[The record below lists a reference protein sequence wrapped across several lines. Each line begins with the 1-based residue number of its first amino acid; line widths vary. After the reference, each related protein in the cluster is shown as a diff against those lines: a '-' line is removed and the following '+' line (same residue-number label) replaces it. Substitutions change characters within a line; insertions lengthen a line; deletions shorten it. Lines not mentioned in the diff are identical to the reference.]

1 MTTTY
6 QSVGQRVM
14 RRTAPQKVTGNTRY
28 AGDTVL
34 PRLSHLKIFRSTI
47 AHGWIKRLDV
57 SKARA
62 HDGVI
67 AVLTA
72 DDLPAHLPR
81 DGANRLFTVFAKREV
96 VFHSQAIAAVIA
108 ETPWQAEEAL
118 ELIEVEYEELPAVFD
133 LVESLSED
141 SPPVRY
147 TMEGVDRAE
156 LRSHTVGASAAEE
169 EEEEEQKISNITQ
182 KMIFSRGDVEK
193 GFAEADFI
201 LERTYRAQWMH
212 QGYLEPM
219 SATVDYDTS
228 TGEWHVWNSTQGD
241 FTTREGMSKVL
252 GVPEN
257 KIIVE
262 FVEMGGG
269 FGAKIQPWAAVIAG
283 IAAKAI
289 GRPVRLQYSRAEDLR
304 AGVPSPAG
312 YFELKAG
319 VKKDGT
325 FTAFKAK
332 AVYDS
337 GAFPGSPLM
346 SGSNLLGAYY
356 RFPNLEIEGIEVI
369 TNRVSQGA
377 LRAPGVPQAT
387 FAIESHVDQICEAM
401 GWDPV
406 EFRLKNAVVAGD
418 PMPNGRTFP
427 RIGLVECLQALQQT
441 KFWENRNDLGPNES
455 VGYAVA
461 GWLGGSQPAS
471 AIMTLNQDGSLNI
484 LSGANDITGT
494 NTSFGLIAAEVLG
507 TSPERFHVT
516 TGGTDS
522 APYAGV
528 SAGSKTLRTVG
539 AAVFKAAED
548 VRDQMFR
555 IAAERLEANPDDLE
569 AKDGKVRV
577 KGSPDKA
584 LAFELL
590 FAMTQAN
597 GAAYSPIVGRG
608 DVQAPTM
615 APGFVVQGVKVHV
628 DPMTAEVT
636 GKDAVVVQDVGFAIN
651 PVVVEVQMQGGMF
664 QSLGIGMSEELQW
677 NNRGALANATLMD
690 YRIPVALDIP
700 RIEAKIVEV
709 PTGEPPFGAKGIG
722 EPPIAPGA
730 AALANAI
737 AKNPSGARVFQM
749 PVTAERIL
757 KAKGVL

>member
-6 QSVGQRVM
+6 ANVGQRVV
-14 RRTAPQKVTGNTRY
+14 RRTAPQKVTGNTTY
-28 AGDTVL
+28 AGDLLL
-34 PRLSHLKIFRSTI
+34 PRMTHVKIFRSSI
-47 AHGWIKRLDV
+47 SHGWIKRLDV

-62 HDGVI
+62 HEGVL
-67 AVLTA
+67 AVITA

-81 DGANRLFTVFAKREV
+81 DGANRLFTVFAKHEV

-108 ETPWQAEEAL
+108 ETPYLAEEAL
-118 ELIEVEYEELPAVFD
+118 DLIEIEYEELPAVYD
-133 LVESLSED
+133 MVEALDES
-141 SPPVRY
+141 SPPVRF
-147 TMEGVDRAE
+147 TMEGIDRAE
-156 LRSHTVGASAAEE
+156 LRSHTAGADTNEE
-169 EEEEEQKISNITQ
+169 EEAPKISNITQ
-182 KMIFSRGDVEK
+182 RMVFSRGDVEK
-193 GFAEADFI
+193 GFADADFV

-228 TGEWHVWNSTQGD
+228 TGEWRVWNSTQGD

-283 IAAKAI
+283 IAAKAV
-289 GRPVRLQYSRAEDLR
+289 GRPVRLQYSRGEDLR
-304 AGVPSPAG
+304 AGVPSSGA
-312 YFELKAG
+312 YFELKVG

-325 FTAFKAK
+325 FTSFKAK

-346 SGSNLLGAYY
+346 AGSNLLGAYY
-356 RFPNLEIEGIEVI
+356 RFPNLEIEGFEVI

-387 FAIESHVDQICEAM
+387 FAIESHVDQICQEM
-401 GWDPV
+401 GWDPL
-406 EFRLKNAVVAGD
+406 EFRLKNAVVEGD
-418 PMPNGRTFP
+418 LMPNGRRFP
-427 RIGLVECLQALQQT
+427 RIGLVECLQALKET
-441 KFWENRNDLGPNES
+441 NFWANRNNLGPGES
-455 VGYAVA
+455 IGFAVA
-461 GWLGGSQPAS
+461 GWLGGAQPAS
-471 AIMTLNQDGSLNI
+471 AVMTLGQDGGLNV
-484 LSGANDITGT
+484 LVGANDITGT
-494 NTSFGLIAAEVLG
+494 NTSFGLIAAEVMG
-507 TSPERFHVT
+507 INPDRINVT
-516 TGGTDS
+516 TGSTAS

-555 IAAERLEANPDDLE
+555 IAAERLEANPADL
-569 AKDGKVRV
+569 AMADGKVSV

-584 LAFELL
+584 LTFELM
-590 FAMTQAN
+590 FAMTQGVGSTA
-597 GAAYSPIVGRG
+597 SPIVGRG
-608 DVQAPTM
+608 DVPSPTM
-615 APGFVVQGVKVHV
+615 APGFTVQAAKVKV

-636 GKDAVVVQDVGFAIN
+636 VKDAVVVQDVGFAIN
-651 PVVVEVQMQGGMF
+651 PMVVEVQMQGGMF
-664 QSLGIGMSEELQW
+664 QSLGIGMSEELIL
-677 NNRGALANATLMD
+677 NSRGQLANPTLMD
-690 YRIPVALDIP
+690 YRIPVALDMP
-700 RIEAKIVEV
+700 KIETKIVEV

-737 AKNPSGARVFQM
+737 ASNPNGARVFQM
-749 PVTAERIL
+749 PITAERIL
-757 KAKGVL
+757 KARGVL

>member
-1 MTTTY
+1 
-6 QSVGQRVM
+6 M

-28 AGDTVL
+28 AGDMLL
-34 PRLSHLKIFRSTI
+34 PRMTHVKIFRSTI

-62 HDGVI
+62 HPGVL

-81 DGANRLFTVFAKREV
+81 DGANRLFTIFAKREV

-108 ETPWQAEEAL
+108 ETSDMAEEAL
-118 ELIEVEYEELPAVFD
+118 DLIEVEYEELPAVFD
-133 LVESLSED
+133 IVEALSD
-141 SPPVRY
+141 TSPAVRY

-156 LRSHTVGASAAEE
+156 LRSHTVGASEDDDEE
-169 EEEEEQKISNITQ
+169 EEAPKISNITQ

-193 GFAEADFI
+193 GFAESDFI
-201 LERTYRAQWMH
+201 LEKTYRAQWMH

-228 TGEWHVWNSTQGD
+228 TGEFRVWNSTQGD
-241 FTTREGMSKVL
+241 FSTREGMSKVL
-252 GVPEN
+252 GIPEN

-269 FGAKIQPWAAVIAG
+269 FGAKIQPWAAVIA
-283 IAAKAI
+283 AVCAKAV
-289 GRPVRLQYSRAEDLR
+289 GRPVRLQYSRGEDLR
-304 AGVPSPAG
+304 AGVPSAG
-312 YFELKAG
+312 AYFELKVG

-325 FTAFKAK
+325 FSAFKAK

-337 GAFPGSPLM
+337 GSFPGSPLM

-356 RFPNLEIEGIEVI
+356 RFPNLEIEGLEVI
-369 TNRVSQGA
+369 TNRASQGA

-387 FAIESHVDQICEAM
+387 FAIESHVDQLCKEM
-401 GWDPV
+401 GWDPI
-406 EFRLKNAVVAGD
+406 EFRIKNAVVEGD
-418 PMPNGRTFP
+418 PMPNGRKFP
-427 RIGLVECLQALQQT
+427 RIGLYECLLALKETQ
-441 KFWENRNDLGPNES
+441 FWANRNNLGPGES

-471 AIMTLNQDGSLNI
+471 AIMTLNQDGSLNV

-494 NTSFGLIAAEVLG
+494 NTSFGLIAAEVMG
-507 TSPERFHVT
+507 ISPERIHVT

-548 VRDQMFR
+548 ARDQMFK
-555 IAAERLEANPDDLE
+555 IAAERLEANPADLE
-569 AKDGKVRV
+569 AVDGKVRV

-590 FAMTQAN
+590 FSMTQAN
-597 GAAYSPIVGRG
+597 GAGYSPIVGRG
-608 DVQAPTM
+608 DVTAPTM
-615 APGFVVQGVKVHV
+615 APGFVVQGVKVHL
-628 DPMTAEVT
+628 DPMTSEVT
-636 GKDAVVVQDVGFAIN
+636 VRDAVVVQDVGFAIN
-651 PVVVEVQMQGGMF
+651 PVVVEVQLQGGMF
-664 QSLGIGMSEELQW
+664 QSLGIVMSEELIL
-677 NNRGALANATLMD
+677 NSRGALANPTFMD
-690 YRIPVALDIP
+690 YRIPVALDMP
-700 RIEAKIVEV
+700 KIEVKIVEV
-709 PTGEPPFGAKGIG
+709 TTGEPPFGAKGIG

-730 AALANAI
+730 AAFANAV
-737 AKNPSGARVFQM
+737 AANPNGARVFQM
-749 PVTAERIL
+749 PLTAERIL
-757 KAKGVL
+757 RARGLV